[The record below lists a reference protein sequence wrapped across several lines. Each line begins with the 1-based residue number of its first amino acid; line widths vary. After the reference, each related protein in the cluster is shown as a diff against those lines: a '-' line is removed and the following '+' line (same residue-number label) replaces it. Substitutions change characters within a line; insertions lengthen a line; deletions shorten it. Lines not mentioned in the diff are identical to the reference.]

1 MVPHIRCGERP
12 RSAPRIRASAN
23 PPDDDDLLALWEQE
37 RMLAQD
43 SGNWSVDSLNWS
55 VDSLNGSCTLTA
67 DGAEDLK
74 DGTVILERHV

>member
-1 MVPHIRCGERP
+1 M
-12 RSAPRIRASAN
+12 
-23 PPDDDDLLALWEQE
+23 LALWEQE

-43 SGNWSVDSLNWS
+43 SGNWSVDSLN
-55 VDSLNGSCTLTA
+55 GSYTLTA

>member
-1 MVPHIRCGERP
+1 VVPHIRCGERP

-43 SGNWSVDSLNWS
+43 SGNWSVDSLN
-55 VDSLNGSCTLTA
+55 GSYTLTA